1 MPPSFNLGRVSGLA
15 SLLMA
20 ALPVLTIAIA
30 IVALSAG
37 LTVG

>member
-1 MPPSFNLGRVSGLA
+1 MSHPLNLGRVGGLV

-20 ALPVLTIAIA
+20 ALPMLAIA

>member
-1 MPPSFNLGRVSGLA
+1 MTPSLNLGRVSGVA

-20 ALPVLTIAIA
+20 ALPVLSIA

>member
-20 ALPVLTIAIA
+20 ALPVLTIAI
-30 IVALSAG
+30 VALSAG

>member
-1 MPPSFNLGRVSGLA
+1 MTPSLNLGRVSGLA

-20 ALPVLTIAIA
+20 ALPVLTIAI
-30 IVALSAG
+30 VALSAG